1 MPFDPKHYTDRNKS
15 LVELI
20 RKNLFNYDNDTKQ
33 TTRIKLQQCKY
44 CYYISNKISLQAF
57 TIFICKNCNDEIIHH
72 NSNVDKYCMDCAK
85 ELNICCHCGAEMD
98 WYYVGY

>member
-1 MPFDPKHYTDRNKS
+1 MLFDSKHWSEINKS
-15 LVELI
+15 LVESI

-33 TTRIKLQQCKY
+33 TIRIKLQQCKH

-57 TIFICKNCNDEIIHH
+57 TTFICKNCNDEIIHH
-72 NSNVDKYCMDCAK
+72 NSNVNKYCMDCAK

-98 WYYVGY
+98 